1 MQIRKQCAICGNN
14 FVASGKNVIYC
25 SRVCYREAGRRRNRK
40 NNVLRRKGM
49 PIRRGELP
57 EPEPQETFDLMPRE
71 LIEGPD
77 KNKDDKKTYQFR
89 VTNIYRYFFE
99 AERID
104 RKLTRSFTKAD
115 YLTGVVKRIK
125 ESTDGGTK

>member
-1 MQIRKQCAICGNN
+1 
-14 FVASGKNVIYC
+14 
-25 SRVCYREAGRRRNRK
+25 
-40 NNVLRRKGM
+40 M